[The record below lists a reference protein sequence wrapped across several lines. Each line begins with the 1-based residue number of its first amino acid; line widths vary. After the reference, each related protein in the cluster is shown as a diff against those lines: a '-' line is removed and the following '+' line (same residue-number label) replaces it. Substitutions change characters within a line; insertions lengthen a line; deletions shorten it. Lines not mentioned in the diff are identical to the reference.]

1 MINMN
6 LTPDI
11 EGIIIPSIHITC
23 DLAPIVGAISTSGV
37 IDGTMHAAGTLGPV
51 IGGISTS
58 GVIRGTM
65 HAVCT
70 TDHILGGFGVSG
82 LVKGSVH
89 ATYTTPHIIAKL
101 DIAGTLKGCIHAED
115 TTKPLIHDIQISGQA
130 AKYGAVGD
138 GECVLPTVSAVGVG
152 GPDTLGS
159 GDYSL
164 PSVVA
169 GGVAYYTTNGVLL
182 PLIEAGGVAKYG
194 NEYTLM
200 PVTVSGHMV
209 ASPPPLSI
217 DIALPLLSVSGSL
230 LPPLHVGL
238 ALPLLHV
245 TSSTT
250 PILAM
255 RCDQYK
261 LPMLSATGQSSKGS
275 RVTGAEVLPKLQVY
289 STVIVPKNISV
300 LPKPSVTGTFARPK
314 FCQGSAVLRRL
325 DAYGAATASPAY
337 TLFKP
342 VVRAS
347 LQTIFTHTT
356 GEYRLNSVTVVGHAA
371 HYVASGKYQLP
382 KLRVAGTASRTVTL
396 SVKMQLPKVAAH
408 GSFSYGASV
417 VLRKV
422 QVHASVTVGRTLRGA
437 YTVQKLRA
445 TGAGVAAKAAPGV
458 VRIYKPK
465 VYGAVIVHRNTL
477 GGCPFKA
484 ARATGTIKV
493 GKALS
498 AVYQSPRFK
507 IVGRAGYTGNASTR
521 YVLRKA
527 VVNGAMICHR
537 HT

>member
-1 MINMN
+1 
-6 LTPDI
+6 
-11 EGIIIPSIHITC
+11 
-23 DLAPIVGAISTSGV
+23 VV
-37 IDGTMHAAGTLGPV
+37 DGTMHAAVTTGPIIRGLSVSGT
-51 IGGISTS
+51 IT
-58 GVIRGTM
+58 GTM

-70 TDHILGGFGVSG
+70 TPHILKGFGVSG
-82 LVKGSVH
+82 LVKGSTH

-101 DIAGTLKGCIHAED
+101 SVAGTLKGCIHAED
-115 TTKPLIHDIQISGQA
+115 TTKPLVYGIQVSGQA

-169 GGVAYYTTNGVLL
+169 GGVAYYTTNGALL
-182 PLIEAGGVAKYG
+182 PLIEAEGIARYG

-200 PVTVSGHMV
+200 PVAVSGHMV

-217 DIALPLLSVSGSL
+217 GIVLPLLSVSGSL

-238 ALPLLHV
+238 TLPLLHV
-245 TSSTT
+245 ASSTR
-250 PILAM
+250 PITAM
-255 RCDQYK
+255 RCDAYTIPR
-261 LPMLSATGQSSKGS
+261 LVAAGQSSNGS
-275 RVTGAEVLPKLQVY
+275 CATGAGAIPNIRA
-289 STVIVPKNISV
+289 SGTVIVPQNVAV
-300 LPKPSVTGTFARPK
+300 LPKPSITGTFARPK
-314 FCQGSAVLRRL
+314 FCQGSVVLRRL
-325 DAYGAATASPAY
+325 DAYGTATASPAY

-342 VVRAS
+342 IVRAS
-347 LQTIFTHTT
+347 LQTVFTYTT
-356 GEYRLNSVTVVGHAA
+356 GEYRLNSVTIVGHAT
-371 HYVASGKYQLP
+371 HYVASGKYQVP

-396 SVKMQLPKVAAH
+396 SAKIQLPKVAAY
-408 GSFSYGASV
+408 GSFGYGASA

-422 QVHASVTVGRTLRGA
+422 QVHASITVGRTLRGA
-437 YTVQKLRA
+437 CSVPRVRTS
-445 TGAGVAAKAAPGV
+445 GAAVAALALRGLVCTHKL
-458 VRIYKPK
+458 KS
-465 VYGAVIVHRNTL
+465 YGAMVVHRNTT
-477 GGCPFKA
+477 GVCRVKA
-484 ARATGTIKV
+484 VRSTGAIKV